1 MATAPSRADLGKFMR
16 IPWCTPDLRL
26 TSQASRELDLLALAT
41 VAGTVGPAG
50 PPGPPG
56 PAGGPPGP
64 AGPAGPGVP
73 TGGTAGQLLSKTS
86 GTDFATTWVAAPS
99 SVTGNAGTATAL
111 QTART
116 IDGVSFD
123 GTANVTVLAPA
134 THAAASKAT
143 PVDADEIPLVD
154 SAAANVLKRL
164 TWANLKAT
172 LKAYFDTLYQVLL
185 VSGTTIKTVNGTS
198 LLGAGNVAVTAADPS
213 YSPGSVT
220 IADETGQVR
229 VQTLKMTG
237 TQQLAIAGTGRL
249 AIVG

>member
-1 MATAPSRADLGKFMR
+1 MGGAADQ
-16 IPWCTPDLRL
+16 C
-26 TSQASRELDLLALAT
+26 
-41 VAGTVGPAG
+41 
-50 PPGPPG
+50 
-56 PAGGPPGP
+56 
-64 AGPAGPGVP
+64 
-73 TGGTAGQLLSKTS
+73 
-86 GTDFATTWVAAPS
+86 
-99 SVTGNAGTATAL
+99 
-111 QTART
+111 
-116 IDGVSFD
+116 VSFD
-123 GTANVTVLAPA
+123 GTANITVLAPA

-154 SAAANVLKRL
+154 SAAAFVLKRL

-237 TQQLAIAGTGRL
+237 SQQLAIAGTGRL
-249 AIVG
+249 VIVG